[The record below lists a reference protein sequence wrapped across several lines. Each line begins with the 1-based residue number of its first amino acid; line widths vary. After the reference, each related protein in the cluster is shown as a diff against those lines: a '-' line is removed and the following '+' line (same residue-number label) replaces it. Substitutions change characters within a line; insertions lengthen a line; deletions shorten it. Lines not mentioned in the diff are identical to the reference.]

1 MSVKRQIGPLS
12 NYVYKIVKPKLVNFI
27 KFSKPFFGQN
37 NVKAVI
43 SQTTGTEKDN
53 PKEKGKK
60 IRYQDLKNHGKK
72 KDKQRRIREK
82 VLRKENSGLPDWLE

>member
-1 MSVKRQIGPLS
+1 MS
-12 NYVYKIVKPKLVNFI
+12 NYKI
-27 KFSKPFFGQN
+27 KFFQSWKLDKIDRAFFGQN

-43 SQTTGTEKDN
+43 SQTTGTEKEN
-53 PKEKGKK
+53 PNEKGKK